1 MSCTTFGERLAAL
14 GQMAAERTRAA
25 AQLHRLPGA
34 RERVF
39 DRTGFRRRWDSA
51 IKAANLDNVRFHDL
65 RHTFA
70 SWARIAGADLA
81 TIMEALDHS
90 HISVTMRYAHI
101 NPQTHR
107 TAFDAAAEMLGPAQS
122 APTQRRF

>member
-1 MSCTTFGERLAAL
+1 
-14 GQMAAERTRAA
+14 
-25 AQLHRLPGA
+25 
-34 RERVF
+34 VF
-39 DRTGFRRRWDSA
+39 VRTGFRRRWA
-51 IKAANLDNVRFHDL
+51 NATKAARLDDVRFHDL

-81 TIMEALDHS
+81 TIKEAMDHS

-107 TAFDAAAEMLGPAQS
+107 TAFDAAADMLNAAQS
-122 APTQRRF
+122 TAQPNIKGLK